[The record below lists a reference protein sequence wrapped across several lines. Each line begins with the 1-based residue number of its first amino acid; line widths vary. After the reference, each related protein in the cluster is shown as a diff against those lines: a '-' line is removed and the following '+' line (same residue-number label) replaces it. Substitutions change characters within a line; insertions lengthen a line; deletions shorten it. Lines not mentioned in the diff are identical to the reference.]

1 MSELDGVTD
10 VELLEET
17 EVVLGEEV
25 TPLDEVVVLVVVSVE
40 VVVSV
45 DVVVSVE
52 IVVPPSVEEK
62 GMLGKTISHD
72 ASNKVIKP
80 MGINKC
86 FFMGVSFK
94 IFYHFK
100 L

>member
-1 MSELDGVTD
+1 
-10 VELLEET
+10 
-17 EVVLGEEV
+17 VVLGEEV
-25 TPLDEVVVLVVVSVE
+25 TPLDVVVVLVVISVEVVGSVE

-45 DVVVSVE
+45 DVVISVE

-62 GMLGKTISHD
+62 GMLGKTISHE

-86 FFMGVSFK
+86 FFMGFSFK
-94 IFYHFK
+94 VFYHFK

>member
-1 MSELDGVTD
+1 
-10 VELLEET
+10 
-17 EVVLGEEV
+17 
-25 TPLDEVVVLVVVSVE
+25 VVVSVE

-45 DVVVSVE
+45 DVVISVE

-62 GMLGKTISHD
+62 GMLGKTISHE

-80 MGINKC
+80 IGINKC
-86 FFMGVSFK
+86 FFMGFSFK
-94 IFYHFK
+94 VFYHFK